1 MKRIKKVEV
10 FFEIKDETLDDLI
23 DFVNYLINTEKK
35 IMKRYSYIGKEHETP
50 NFERLKKIMCV
61 LLNYKQILREWKN
74 DNII

>member
-10 FFEIKDETLDDLI
+10 FFEIKDETLDDLL
-23 DFVNYLINTEKK
+23 DFINNAIAAEES
-35 IMKRYSYIGKEHETP
+35 IMKRYTYIGKEYKNP
-50 NFERLKKIMCV
+50 PLSRLKKIKCV